1 MAYFRELPNI
11 EYISLL
17 KNRNRNDETLTV
29 KNIFRRAKLRTD
41 IDQAITAFEYYQI
54 TEDMRPDT
62 VAEEI
67 YDNPELDWIIL
78 IANNITNLRD
88 QWPLSHHNLDNYMLE
103 KYGSYEALAEIHH
116 YETKEIKDENNRIIL
131 QKGLVVD
138 ENFQFTYSQSDNS
151 IVTANPTGPVS
162 NYEYEVKLNEDKR
175 TIKVLKVDYVSA
187 IVTDLKN
194 SMKYNR
200 SSQFVNRELKFGY
213 NPRISGV

>member
-103 KYGSYEALAEIHH
+103 KYGSYEALSEIHH
-116 YETKEIKDENNRIIL
+116 YETNEIKDENNRIIL

-151 IVTANPTGPVS
+151 IVTANPAGPVS

-175 TIKVLKVDYVSA
+175 MIKVLKVDYVSA
-187 IVTDLKN
+187 MLTDLKN
-194 SMKYNR
+194 SMKYSR

-213 NPRISGV
+213 NHRISGV